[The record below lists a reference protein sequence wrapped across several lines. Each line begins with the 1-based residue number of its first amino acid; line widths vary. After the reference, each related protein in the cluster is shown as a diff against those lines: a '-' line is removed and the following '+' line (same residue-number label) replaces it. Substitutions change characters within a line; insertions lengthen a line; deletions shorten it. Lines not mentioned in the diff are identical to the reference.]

1 MHPMPTKNPFRETN
15 RSGLRARLRF
25 SSAALL
31 LLCLTAAGC
40 ADEPAGQ
47 AGNTAPTLLESQPLD
62 LGDQPRAPL
71 YRLTESLASGPIAPE
86 DLTCA
91 IGNEIRPSLGCLPQ
105 IPLFSGPLPGKDDEQ
120 LQIAIPPTLA
130 RQTLVLERSTKKTAD
145 LDWRSLSP
153 EYLEKN
159 QPFYQFNNETSE
171 DDLLQIW
178 ARPLPPHQRHFRT
191 YPQHIPAGA
200 SLQVGLGIATL
211 ATAVGAAPVQM
222 QLDIETSDGLYR
234 LIDTRLDAQNADS
247 WQNHEINLAAFADQQ
262 VSFHFVSN
270 VLHGGATG
278 KFSAPLWGA
287 PVVVAPVEA
296 VGPPNIIVISL
307 DTLRAD
313 YVGREKEGRALT
325 PNLDRFRKTGAI
337 FDNAMTTYPSTTGS
351 HMSLFT
357 GVYPATHETIHARK
371 VLPRE
376 IPTMAETLAQ
386 HRYATAAF
394 TENAMLNA
402 GSGFLRG
409 FDFYQEQK
417 GDDVWST
424 EGAIEKTFNDALT
437 WLDGHPHERF
447 FLFLHTYQ
455 VHFPYTPP
463 DRHNHFRKNLKGKL
477 PEETL
482 ARQAFWSEAGYAG
495 EIIYMDTELGA
506 LLEAFGER
514 IDLENTMII
523 ITADHGEEFA
533 EHGHI
538 GHAETLHS
546 EVLDIP
552 LSIHYP
558 GRIAAGTRVR
568 APASLVDILPTVL
581 DFAGLPPQPGAQGV
595 SLRGWMEGH
604 DSVKPRAV
612 YAQNYGKNGQQ
623 WAARTIDRKFIFTG
637 NQKVPGESYDLTSD
651 PEEKMPLTITPED
664 LTASKQL
671 IGVYKEWVIE
681 AMSARM
687 LRKKQEQA
695 PARPLDEDVAN
706 KLRALGYVD

>member
-1 MHPMPTKNPFRETN
+1 
-15 RSGLRARLRF
+15 
-25 SSAALL
+25 
-31 LLCLTAAGC
+31 
-40 ADEPAGQ
+40 
-47 AGNTAPTLLESQPLD
+47 
-62 LGDQPRAPL
+62 
-71 YRLTESLASGPIAPE
+71 
-86 DLTCA
+86 
-91 IGNEIRPSLGCLPQ
+91 
-105 IPLFSGPLPGKDDEQ
+105 LPGKNDEQ
-120 LQIAIPPTLA
+120 LQIVIPPTLA
-130 RQTLVLERSTKKTAD
+130 QQTLVLERSTKKTAD

-153 EYLEKN
+153 EHLEKN
-159 QPFYQFNNETSE
+159 QPFYQFKNETSE

-191 YPQHIPAGA
+191 HPQHIPAGA

-222 QLDIETSDGLYR
+222 QLDVETSDGLYR
-234 LIDTRLDAQNADS
+234 LIDTRLDAENAGS
-247 WQNHEINLAAFADQQ
+247 WQNHEINLAAFADQK
-262 VSFHFVSN
+262 VSFHFVSH

-376 IPTMAETLAQ
+376 IPTMAETLAH

-424 EGAIEKTFNDALT
+424 EGAIEKTFHDALT

-447 FLFLHTYQ
+447 FLFVHTYQ

-495 EIIYMDTELGA
+495 EIIYMDTELGT
-506 LLEAFGER
+506 LLEAFGDR
-514 IDLENTMII
+514 IDLQNTMII

-558 GRIAAGTRVR
+558 GHIEPGTRVR

-671 IGVYKEWVIE
+671 IRVYKAWVIE
-681 AMSARM
+681 AMTARM
-687 LRKKQEQA
+687 LRKEQEQA